1 MPLWYDS
8 KTFPFGQGFPEKNF
22 ESKRGG
28 FHKNEDDIRWFCK
41 CILLLPWNVWKQ
53 PKSKSHDYHNHKEYG
68 NQAHHDTPKEHA
80 QHVHFIL
87 VAEHQSHCCVCNTT
101 SNSDGVGVCETRDG
115 KDGINISCP
124 ADDHCVIELGATVVL
139 YSQTLTK
146 ELAGNDNR
154 PCSPFL

>member
-8 KTFPFGQGFPEKNF
+8 KAFSFSQGFPEKNF

-28 FHKNEDDIRWFCK
+28 FHKTED
-41 CILLLPWNVWKQ
+41 
-53 PKSKSHDYHNHKEYG
+53 
-68 NQAHHDTPKEHA
+68 A
-80 QHVHFIL
+80 QHVFLIL
-87 VAEHQSHCCVCNTT
+87 IAEHWSHRCICNTT

-115 KDGINISCP
+115 KDGINTSCP
-124 ADDHCVIELGATVVL
+124 ADNHCVIELGATAVL

-146 ELAGNDNR
+146 ELAGHDNK